1 MTTHPPLAR
10 GAGNGAPQGTRA
22 QHVPHAPHAQ
32 HTYAPLGRPWRRR
45 GLTLLELSIVMA
57 VLAILGALALPSMAE
72 RLSSD
77 RLLSAASMYAA
88 DIADARHE
96 AARRGQPL
104 HVQASAGPAWC
115 WAVATH
121 APCACGESTPSC
133 RLKAVAARDHPGVSL
148 LQSEAVRLDPDGQ
161 ASPVRAAV
169 FGAGERRLQVEVSRF
184 GRARVCDPTGNLH
197 RVAKC

>member
-1 MTTHPPLAR
+1 MTTHTPMAR
-10 GAGNGAPQGTRA
+10 GAGNAAPQRPRT
-22 QHVPHAPHAQ
+22 QHVQCAQHAQ
-32 HTYAPLGRPWRRR
+32 HAGAPLGRPRRRR

-57 VLAILGALALPSMAE
+57 VLAILGALAVPSMAE
-72 RLSSD
+72 RLAGE

-121 APCACGESTPSC
+121 APCACGESTPS
-133 RLKAVAARDHPGVSL
+133 
-148 LQSEAVRLDPDGQ
+148 
-161 ASPVRAAV
+161 
-169 FGAGERRLQVEVSRF
+169 
-184 GRARVCDPTGNLH
+184 
-197 RVAKC
+197 